1 MPFCV
6 EPVAASAALLES
18 RRMNDRDQE
27 RLLNE
32 LSSRKPRKN
41 HSAEHYFSWSMIVA
55 IVLVT
60 VCIGVML
67 STARY

>member
-1 MPFCV
+1 
-6 EPVAASAALLES
+6 
-18 RRMNDRDQE
+18 MNERDQE
-27 RLLNE
+27 RLLKEMNA
-32 LSSRKPRKN
+32 RKARKN
-41 HSAEHYFSWSMIVA
+41 HSAEQYFSWAMIVA

>member
-1 MPFCV
+1 
-6 EPVAASAALLES
+6 
-18 RRMNDRDQE
+18 MNEREQQ
-27 RLLNE
+27 RLLHEMNI
-32 LSSRKPRKN
+32 RKTQTN
-41 HSAEHYFSWSMIVA
+41 HSAEQYFSWAMIVA